1 MFEISK
7 NYMDFDRGLLTFI
20 KQGTGEEWKL
30 MEINENDSEIKTP
43 KGWKIIDVDECNIDK
58 MCPRMGYLLLDFEFD
73 EEKYRNGT
81 LKFML
86 KESTERSPIE
96 IIQQI
101 GKRRR
106 EKYDQIHC
114 WNPIP
119 IGWEELK
126 YSDQY
131 IKGLNLHSPILRD
144 FQAGRRKIIK
154 KK

>member
-1 MFEISK
+1 
-7 NYMDFDRGLLTFI
+7 MDFDRGLLTFI
-20 KQGTGEEWKL
+20 KQGNGEEWEL
-30 MEINENDSEIKTP
+30 IEVNEDDSEMKTP

-58 MCPRMGYLLLDFEFD
+58 MRPRMGYLLLDAEFD
-73 EEKYRNGT
+73 EEKYRSGT
-81 LKFML
+81 LKFIL
-86 KESTERSPIE
+86 KESTERTPIE

-101 GKRRR
+101 GKCRR

-114 WNPIP
+114 WIPIP